1 MKINLIEKMNKREKG
16 NKRTE
21 QEIPMYP
28 GSEVSLGKKMNP
40 LKGQM
45 RTAGGKIK
53 KIKFQRPTPN
63 RKGGKQRVCN
73 WKEYRIGSASWIL
86 IQAHTNY
93 MTTGK
98 SINLP
103 ENPSV

>member
-1 MKINLIEKMNKREKG
+1 MNKREKG

-45 RTAGGKIK
+45 RTAGGGRLK
-53 KIKFQRPTPN
+53 KSNFRDLHLTGKGAN
-63 RKGGKQRVCN
+63 RESV
-73 WKEYRIGSASWIL
+73 
-86 IQAHTNY
+86 
-93 MTTGK
+93 TGK
-98 SINLP
+98 STEQEVHP
-103 ENPSV
+103 GF